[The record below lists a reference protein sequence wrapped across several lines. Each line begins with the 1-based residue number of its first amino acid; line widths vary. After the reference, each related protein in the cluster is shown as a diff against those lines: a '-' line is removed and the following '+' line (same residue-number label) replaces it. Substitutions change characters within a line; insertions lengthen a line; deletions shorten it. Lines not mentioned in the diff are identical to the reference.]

1 MAVQWS
7 RNLFI
12 AIKVVFRPNNW
23 NSMRFCLGG
32 SVHYIIF
39 KTKLFI
45 KTGSIK
51 EFFHLA
57 RVYIHDCTLD
67 KLTFLQKNIL
77 VSVAWHNWEYSFST
91 LKPPSPPSRPSTPI
105 MILVTHVHSYV
116 EKGPTDT
123 LFLSQELKSALVWT
137 SLFGSKV
144 HYSNH

>member
-7 RNLFI
+7 RNLFT

-91 LKPPSPPSRPSTPI
+91 PNPPSPPSRPSTPI
-105 MILVTHVHSYV
+105 MILVSWWY
-116 EKGPTDT
+116 PCT
-123 LFLSQELKSALVWT
+123 LLGRERPNRYTVSFT
-137 SLFGSKV
+137 RT
-144 HYSNH
+144 